1 MTARERLTTTISTK
15 GQVVLPMAIRQAL
28 GWQAGTRLMVESTAD
43 GVLLRLMP
51 AFATTGSE
59 YVFGSLAAEGPAKT
73 LADMDAGIMEEARRR
88 HDRG

>member
-15 GQVVLPMAIRQAL
+15 GQVVLPKAIRQAL

-43 GVLLRLMP
+43 GVLLRPMP
-51 AFATTGSE
+51 TFAATGSE
-59 YVFGSLAAEGPAKT
+59 YVFGSLAAEGPART
-73 LADMDAGIMEEARRR
+73 LADMDAGILEEARRR